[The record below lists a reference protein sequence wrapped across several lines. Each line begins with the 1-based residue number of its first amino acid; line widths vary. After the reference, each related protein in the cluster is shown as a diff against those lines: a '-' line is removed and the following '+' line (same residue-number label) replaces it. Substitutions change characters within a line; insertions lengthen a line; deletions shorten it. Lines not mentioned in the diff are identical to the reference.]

1 MRRRSCGNP
10 DGFWIGKRG
19 VSSRKVSAVLVG
31 VSVLPDNCARKELRL
46 WHHLQPDRPLT
57 CELSFASVRVVDD
70 ELVFEHAAKAPN
82 EMLGLPE
89 DWPGADPRFGRG
101 FGEM

>member
-57 CELSFASVRVVDD
+57 CELPFASVRVVDD